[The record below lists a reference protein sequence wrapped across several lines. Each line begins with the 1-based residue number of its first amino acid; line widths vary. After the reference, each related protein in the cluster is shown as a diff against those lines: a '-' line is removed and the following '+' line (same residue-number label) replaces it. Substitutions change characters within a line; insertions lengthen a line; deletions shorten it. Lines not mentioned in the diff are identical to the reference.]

1 MANWTSPK
9 EGYVPSYQ
17 ISAKPFATGSIS
29 VTHTAAKEIKFPF
42 VTRWVQVYNAHA
54 SADLYVGFSAFG
66 VAGTNHIIVEAGKE
80 SGRLEVKC
88 TSVFLSGAV
97 GPSASVC
104 AGLTG
109 IPVGRVNG
117 LSGSTFG
124 TETLKGANWSGS
136 SGVG

>member
-1 MANWTSPK
+1 MSKYNTGLSNV
-9 EGYVPSYQ
+9 GSYQ
-17 ISAKPFATGSIS
+17 SSGVPFVSGSINPGATTKQ
-29 VTHTAAKEIKFPF
+29 VEFPT

-54 SADLYVGFSAFG
+54 SAHLYVGFSAQG
-66 VAGTNHIIVEAGKE
+66 VAGTNHIIVEAGND

-88 TSVFLSGAV
+88 TSLYLSGAI
-97 GPSASVC
+97 GASASVC

-109 IPVGRVNG
+109 IPVERINT

-124 TETLKGANWSGS
+124 RDTIKGANWSGS

>member
-1 MANWTSPK
+1 MSKYSTGLSNV
-9 EGYVPSYQ
+9 GSYQ
-17 ISAKPFATGSIS
+17 ASGVPFASGSINPGTTS
-29 VTHTAAKEIKFPF
+29 NQIVFPT

-66 VAGTNHIIVEAGKE
+66 VAGTNHIIVEAGKD

-109 IPVGRVNG
+109 IPVGRVDG
-117 LSGSTFG
+117 LSGSTHG
-124 TETLKGANWSGS
+124 LDTLVGANWSGS